1 MNIPKLNI
9 GGLIS
14 ELPILQG
21 AMGVGVSGS
30 GLAAAIMNQGGVGVL
45 AGVDIGYR
53 EPDFFKNT
61 MAANVRALKAEIA
74 RVRELAPKGILGLNL
89 MVAMNHYQE
98 MVKAA
103 VESGIDLI
111 ISGAG
116 LPLELPA
123 FVAGSKTKIAPIVS
137 SGKAAKMITKYWESH
152 HGRKPDLIIVEGP
165 EAGGHLGFSY
175 EMLCS
180 TERPSIHDLVK
191 DVLEA
196 LKGLQETDSKPI
208 PVIAAGGIFDGAD
221 IAHSICEGADGV
233 QMATRFV
240 ATVECDADEQFKKAY
255 VDAKEEDVA
264 IIVSPVGMPGRALV
278 NPFISGLDLAGK
290 GIKGCFNCLKA
301 CDPRTAPYCISDA
314 LIKAVRG
321 DVKEGL
327 VFVGSNVHRIHEI
340 LTVKQIMDELKS
352 EIALQPECDQ

>member
-1 MNIPKLNI
+1 MKIPKLNI

-30 GLAAAIMNQGGVGVL
+30 GLAAAIMNQGGIGVL
-45 AGVDIGYR
+45 AGVDIGFR

-61 MAANVRALKAEIA
+61 MAANVRALKAEII

-116 LPLELPA
+116 LPLDLPA

-137 SGKAAKMITKYWESH
+137 SGKAAKTITKYWESH
-152 HGRKPDLIIVEGP
+152 HGRRPDMIIVEGP

-175 EMLCS
+175 ETLCS
-180 TERPSIHDLVK
+180 PNRPSVQDLVK
-191 DVLEA
+191 EVLEA
-196 LKGLQETDSKPI
+196 IKGFQKSDEKPI

-221 IAHSICEGADGV
+221 IAHSLCEGADGV

-240 ATVECDADEQFKKAY
+240 ATVECDADEQYKMAY
-255 VDAKEEDVA
+255 VDAKKEDVA
-264 IIVSPVGMPGRALV
+264 IIVSPVGMPGRALI
-278 NPFISGLDLAGK
+278 NPFIAGLEIAGK

-301 CDPRTAPYCISDA
+301 CNPGTAPYCISDV
-314 LIKAVRG
+314 LIKAVKG
-321 DVKEGL
+321 DVQEGL

-340 LTVKQIMDELKS
+340 QTVKEIIDSLKS
-352 EIALQPECDQ
+352 ELALQPECDR